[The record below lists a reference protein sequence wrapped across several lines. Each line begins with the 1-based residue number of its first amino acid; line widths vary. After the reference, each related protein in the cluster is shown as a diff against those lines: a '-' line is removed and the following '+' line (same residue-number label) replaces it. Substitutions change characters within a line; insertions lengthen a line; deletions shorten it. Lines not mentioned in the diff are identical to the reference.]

1 MNSLNMQAV
10 RFAAAR
16 NSPLPL
22 WWRITYDSLMRRLL
36 PARLAIAAV
45 LLLLPAGPALADGI
59 RTGTNLY
66 WRGDYRAAAAVLKPM
81 AEEGHVLAQFAVAV
95 MYDDGRGLPQ
105 DFSRALS
112 WYKKAANA
120 GLVDAQ
126 YMLGRFYGG
135 GRGVKQDPSAA
146 FFWFNLAA
154 AAGYPRAAALRDQH
168 RLQISPAQRRRM
180 ESEAVSWLTKH
191 PRQFTCRFQRCI
203 YPGWLSRPRW
213 NFLYPQDIQPR

>member
-1 MNSLNMQAV
+1 MRLFV
-10 RFAAAR
+10 LPGLVLAAA
-16 NSPLPL
+16 
-22 WWRITYDSLMRRLL
+22 
-36 PARLAIAAV
+36 
-45 LLLLPAGPALADGI
+45 LLLLPAGPSLADGV

-66 WRGDYRAAAAVLKPM
+66 WRGDYGAAAAVMKPL

-95 MYDDGRGLPQ
+95 MYDDGHGLPQ

-126 YMLGRFYGG
+126 YMVGRFYGG
-135 GRGVKQDPSAA
+135 GRGVKQNPAAA

-154 AAGYPRAAALRDQH
+154 AGGHPRAAVLRDQH
-168 RLQISPAQRRRM
+168 RQQISPNQRHRM
-180 ESEAVSWLTKH
+180 EAEAVTWYARH

-203 YPGWLSRPRW
+203 YPGWLPRPRW
-213 NFLYPQDIQPR
+213 NILYPQDIQPQ